1 MGTAVPS
8 GVILRRLILS
18 KLRTAA
24 SALSG
29 LPRAL
34 PSRMQ
39 NEPKSM
45 MVRLHI
51 AGRVWLSIGIFI
63 LGFVFFMLL
72 QQRQGVDME
81 GRLGEASRE
90 LYPAALRSH
99 AAEDNFQ
106 HAVTGFGKAVVEQEA
121 NDLVY
126 GLDEAQHAVE
136 NLRLLSALAHLAPER
151 AEKAAKIASSI
162 AQFLADARGT
172 YRAVLADPANI
183 SAALQ
188 ARMRDL
194 AFRSREIEASLQD
207 LRDAA
212 ADDLQ
217 RQLATLQIHSA
228 RLRWLGLLV
237 FCITLALATVLVNIT
252 IRRVIAEPLRRAEAE
267 LAHER
272 ESLHLLIATIPH
284 AVCVYDAETLL
295 FLLVNDAAVRH
306 YGYTTE
312 EFHRIE
318 ILKIHTPEEAIR
330 LRAALASL
338 DPAHPPSGLW
348 KHQTKEG
355 RILDVEVA
363 ASVFEFYGRKAVLAV
378 SQDVTERKRLEAQ
391 LHQAQR
397 LEAVGQLAA
406 GIAHE
411 INTPIQYVGDN
422 MRFIQ
427 DAFAARQFVLAN
439 FGELLQAAEEGRV
452 TPNLVAAVRRTVEE
466 SEMDFLAEEI
476 PKAIAQSL
484 DGTERVAVIVRAM
497 KEFAH
502 PGQQQKAI
510 ADLNKS
516 LANALVVAR
525 NEIKYVADV
534 QTDFGD
540 LPPILC
546 HIAELNQVFLN
557 LLTNAADAIREVMK
571 QDNQKGLIR
580 VSTRPVDG
588 CAVISIS
595 DSGCG
600 IPENIQRRVFDP
612 FFTTKDVGRG
622 SGQGLAIAR
631 ATVVEK
637 HGGSIWFEPNL
648 PRGTT
653 FVVSLPMTSAPPS
666 AVLEEEASLA

>member
-1 MGTAVPS
+1 
-8 GVILRRLILS
+8 
-18 KLRTAA
+18 
-24 SALSG
+24 
-29 LPRAL
+29 
-34 PSRMQ
+34 
-39 NEPKSM
+39 
-45 MVRLHI
+45 
-51 AGRVWLSIGIFI
+51 
-63 LGFVFFMLL
+63 
-72 QQRQGVDME
+72 
-81 GRLGEASRE
+81 
-90 LYPAALRSH
+90 
-99 AAEDNFQ
+99 
-106 HAVTGFGKAVVEQEA
+106 
-121 NDLVY
+121 
-126 GLDEAQHAVE
+126 
-136 NLRLLSALAHLAPER
+136 
-151 AEKAAKIASSI
+151 
-162 AQFLADARGT
+162 
-172 YRAVLADPANI
+172 
-183 SAALQ
+183 
-188 ARMRDL
+188 
-194 AFRSREIEASLQD
+194 
-207 LRDAA
+207 
-212 ADDLQ
+212 
-217 RQLATLQIHSA
+217 
-228 RLRWLGLLV
+228 
-237 FCITLALATVLVNIT
+237 
-252 IRRVIAEPLRRAEAE
+252 
-267 LAHER
+267 
-272 ESLHLLIATIPH
+272 
-284 AVCVYDAETLL
+284 
-295 FLLVNDAAVRH
+295 
-306 YGYTTE
+306 
-312 EFHRIE
+312 
-318 ILKIHTPEEAIR
+318 
-330 LRAALASL
+330 
-338 DPAHPPSGLW
+338 
-348 KHQTKEG
+348 
-355 RILDVEVA
+355 
-363 ASVFEFYGRKAVLAV
+363 VLAV

-422 MRFIQ
+422 IRFIH

-439 FGELLQAAEEGRV
+439 FRELLQAAEEGRV
-452 TPNLVAAVRRTVEE
+452 TANLVAAVRRAVEE

-502 PGQQQKAI
+502 PGQQQKAL

-540 LPPILC
+540 VPPILC

-557 LLTNAADAIREVMK
+557 LLTNAADAIREVVK

-580 VSTRPVDG
+580 VSTRLFDG
-588 CAVISIS
+588 QAVISIS

-653 FVVSLPMTSAPPS
+653 FVVSLPMTSAPSS
-666 AVLEEEASLA
+666 AVLEEEVSLA